1 MEYKGHCIICHRDNV
16 ELSDEHVIPEAIGGY
31 YHIYNVC
38 KDCNSKLGDH
48 VDNHLLNHWLIK
60 ASRHEH
66 KLKGYSNT
74 VPNPLIGDG
83 ELPTGEKV
91 RVEEDEDGKLYIHLL
106 PSSPIASSDGHQ
118 FSIAVDAKDEKLIPK
133 IQKKVYEKNNID
145 PKKCQIVTKK
155 EIHQIERPEVHM
167 QFAIDLNSYKF
178 GLLKIAYEF
187 AVDKVSGYY
196 DDPIAKLYS
205 EILYHGDVS
214 RLSEAFLEGDAIV
227 NANIRVFE
235 SMIDYSNRSRHILL
249 LINLNGKLY
258 CLVKLF
264 DKFSQMIRLSDKAYG
279 DEGFVMMAIND
290 FSNHKCT
297 FMNAEELIKAT
308 MQDEITTFELC
319 EEGKELL
326 KAEIDK
332 AEVGFAC
339 NKYGDNLMYDPW
351 GNVVCTES
359 QLLLTLERIGM
370 TKDEENTSTEMKT
383 TYVIP
388 YGYHYLLMPSQK
400 LTMVR
405 TITKRNVFKK
415 I

>member
-1 MEYKGHCIICHRDNV
+1 MDHKGHCIICHKDNV
-16 ELSDEHVIPEAIGGY
+16 VLSDEHVIPEAIGGY

-48 VDNHLLNHWLIK
+48 VDKHLLNHWLIK

-74 VPNPLIGDG
+74 IPNPLIGDG

-91 RVEEDEDGKLYIHLL
+91 RVEEDKDGKLYIHLL
-106 PSSPIASSDGHQ
+106 PTSPVVSSDGHQ

-133 IQKKVYEKNNID
+133 MQEKVYKKNNID
-145 PKKCQIVTKK
+145 PSKCQIVTKK
-155 EIHQIERPEVHM
+155 EIHQIERPMVHM
-167 QFAIDLNSYKF
+167 QFAMDLNSYKF

-187 AVDKVSGYY
+187 AIDKVPGYY
-196 DDPIAKLYS
+196 DDSIAKLYS
-205 EILYHGDVS
+205 EILYQGDVS
-214 RLSEAFLEGDAIV
+214 RLSETFIEGDAIL
-227 NANIRVFE
+227 NANMQVFE

-249 LINLNGKLY
+249 LFNLNGKLY

-264 DKFSQMIRLSDKAYG
+264 DKFSQMIRLSDRAYG

-290 FSNHKCT
+290 FSTQECR
-297 FMNAEELIKAT
+297 FLNAEDLIKAT
-308 MQDEITTFELC
+308 MQEEITTFELS

-326 KAEIDK
+326 KLESDK
-332 AEVGFAC
+332 PDVGFAY
-339 NKYGDNLMYDPW
+339 NQYGDNLMYDSW

-359 QLLLTLERIGM
+359 QLLLTLEQIGM
-370 TKDEENTSTEMKT
+370 TKDEESTSNEMKA
-383 TYVIP
+383 TYIIP
-388 YGYHYLLMPSQK
+388 HGYHYLLMPSQK
-400 LTMVR
+400 LVMVK